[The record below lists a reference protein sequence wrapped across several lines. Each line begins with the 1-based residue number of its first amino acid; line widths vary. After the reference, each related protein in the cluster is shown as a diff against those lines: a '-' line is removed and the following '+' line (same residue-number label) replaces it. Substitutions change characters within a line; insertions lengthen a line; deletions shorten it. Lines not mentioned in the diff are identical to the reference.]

1 MSRLSIK
8 NKYFKGDIMSKAIS
22 SYPESE
28 KAGVISRRLK
38 NKAGGIGTLAAQDA
52 IEAQKKPR
60 VKKEEK

>member
-1 MSRLSIK
+1 
-8 NKYFKGDIMSKAIS
+8 MSKAIS